1 MLEAKCHQLGTPP
14 LVAGGGLHGIG
25 VAHHFARTVQ
35 NQKSA
40 ISLTP
45 TWTIVARV
53 VASHDVVSR
62 GGSPSTATAH
72 TLACSHH
79 QRRSIRHCPSAI
91 RFIGGSEA
99 EAGGCEVMLVSAPNT
114 RT

>member
-62 GGSPSTATAH
+62 WGHPPQQQHTPLHVRITSDVQFVTAPAPFVS
-72 TLACSHH
+72 LAAAK
-79 QRRSIRHCPSAI
+79 QKQGDVR
-91 RFIGGSEA
+91 
-99 EAGGCEVMLVSAPNT
+99 
-114 RT
+114 